1 MAENGANVNAR
12 NNGGSAL
19 VQAVFFGHLK
29 IAKNLIDYGADVN
42 VNIHGRS
49 LVNYAAKKGYDE
61 LVEHL
66 LANGAVPDTKNG
78 VKNVRN
84 QDKTESR
91 FKKWRLKK

>member
-1 MAENGANVNAR
+1 M
-12 NNGGSAL
+12 
-19 VQAVFFGHLK
+19 
-29 IAKNLIDYGADVN
+29 IDYGADVN

-66 LANGAVPDTKNG
+66 LANGAVPDAKNE
-78 VKNVRN
+78 VKIVRN